1 MTSRLI
7 AVIAFAAL
15 ATGCSRTAETPAAD
29 DAAASSPPAAPAAE
43 ADQPRGDVPPATAP
57 PGSLPPRLR
66 QDPAALARLDGYGDL
81 RLGMDAAQAR
91 AAWGGALRGDA
102 AADGGCY
109 LLRPQWADDARR
121 FGFMFEGDRL
131 VRYQTNEPKEVAPG
145 GGRVGMTVAEV
156 RAVSRWPGGTTAQV
170 HPRCA
175 EPAACRRPIAKR
187 AGVRHRCQRQGDQLA
202 RGGGAAGGL
211 RGRLRLIRAAQRAVL
226 CVSVGCVQ

>member
-15 ATGCSRTAETPAAD
+15 ATGCSRTAETPDAD

-91 AAWGGALRGDA
+91 VAWGGALRGDA
-102 AADGGCY
+102 APDGGCY

-145 GGRVGMTVAEV
+145 GGRVGMTVAEL
-156 RAVSRWPGGTTAQV
+156 RALYPDGLTEQPHKYIPGALSLRHADAQSQSALV
-170 HPRCA
+170 FDTDADGKLTNWRV
-175 EPAACRRPIAKR
+175 
-187 AGVRHRCQRQGDQLA
+187 GVAPQVDY
-202 RGGGAAGGL
+202 
-211 RGRLRLIRAAQRAVL
+211 VE
-226 CVSVGCVQ
+226 GCG